1 MFFAI
6 HIMAFGLIFGIAYVA
21 TDDPHGYPVKL
32 IKTKIYRYQ
41 SLTDSRARQP
51 NRSPGAIDN
60 PNFNTDRTRL
70 QKYKRS
76 NNDLVAEKR
85 GQRHRSQSINGAAEN
100 FSSANRAR
108 LREVTAYNV
117 GDPAQNYGDP
127 CESANGEDICAALDS
142 GSKRCAA
149 NFVPFGT
156 LLHIANVGVCTVT
169 DRMHK
174 RYVDRVDIAM
184 KKNEK
189 KEALRFGL
197 RQLKVTVLT
206 SRDG

>member
-1 MFFAI
+1 
-6 HIMAFGLIFGIAYVA
+6 MAFGLIFGIAYVA
-21 TDDPHGYPVKL
+21 TDDPYGQPVKM
-32 IKTKIYRYQ
+32 IKTNIDRYQ
-41 SLTDSRARQP
+41 SLTDNRARQP
-51 NRSPGAIDN
+51 NRSPGAINN
-60 PNFNTDRTRL
+60 PNFNADRTRL

-76 NNDLVAEKR
+76 NIELAAGKR
-85 GQRHRSQSINGAAEN
+85 GQRHRSQSINGVDEN
-100 FSSANRAR
+100 FALAKRAR

-156 LLHIANVGVCTVT
+156 LLHIAHVGVCTVT
-169 DRMHK
+169 DRMNK

-189 KEALRFGL
+189 KEALHFGL
-197 RQLKVTVLT
+197 RQLKVTVLA

>member
-1 MFFAI
+1 
-6 HIMAFGLIFGIAYVA
+6 MAFGLIFAIAYVA

-32 IKTKIYRYQ
+32 IKTQIDRYQ

-51 NRSPGAIDN
+51 KRSPSAVNN
-60 PNFNTDRTRL
+60 PDFNFDRARL
-70 QKYKRS
+70 PKYKRS
-76 NNDLVAEKR
+76 NIDLAAGKR
-85 GQRHRSQSINGAAEN
+85 GQRHRSQSINGGDEN
-100 FSSANRAR
+100 FALANRTH

-156 LLHIANVGVCTVT
+156 VLHIAHFGVCTVT
-169 DRMHK
+169 DRMNK

-197 RQLKVTVLT
+197 RQLKVTVLA

>member
-1 MFFAI
+1 
-6 HIMAFGLIFGIAYVA
+6 MAFGLIFGIAYIA
-21 TDDPHGYPVKL
+21 TDDPQGYPVKL
-32 IKTKIYRYQ
+32 IKTEIDRYQ
-41 SLTDSRARQP
+41 SLTNSRARQP
-51 NRSPGAIDN
+51 NRSPGAINN
-60 PNFNTDRTRL
+60 PNFNIDRTRL
-70 QKYKRS
+70 QKYERS
-76 NNDLVAEKR
+76 NIALAAGKR
-85 GQRHRSQSINGAAEN
+85 VQRYRSQSINGVDETY
-100 FSSANRAR
+100 SLANRTR

-127 CESANGEDICAALDS
+127 CESANGENICDALDS

-156 LLHIANVGVCTVT
+156 LLHIAHFGVCTVT
-169 DRMHK
+169 DRMNK

-197 RQLKVTVLT
+197 RQLKVTVLA
-206 SRDG
+206 SRDS

>member
-1 MFFAI
+1 
-6 HIMAFGLIFGIAYVA
+6 MAFGLIFGIAYVA
-21 TDDPHGYPVKL
+21 TDDPHGYPANS
-32 IKTKIYRYQ
+32 IKTKIDRYQ
-41 SLTDSRARQP
+41 SLTDSRARQSD
-51 NRSPGAIDN
+51 RWPGAIDN

-76 NNDLVAEKR
+76 SIDFAEEKR
-85 GQRHRSQSINGAAEN
+85 GQRHRSQSINGIDEN
-100 FSSANRAR
+100 FTSPNRTR

-127 CESANGEDICAALDS
+127 CESASGENICAALDS

-156 LLHIANVGVCTVT
+156 LLHIAHFGVCTVT
-169 DRMHK
+169 DRMNK

-197 RQLKVTVLT
+197 RQLKVTVLAY
-206 SRDG
+206 RDG

>member
-1 MFFAI
+1 MS
-6 HIMAFGLIFGIAYVA
+6 FGLILGVAYIA
-21 TDDPHGYPVKL
+21 TDDPHEYPVKS
-32 IKTKIYRYQ
+32 IKNQIRRYQ
-41 SLTDSRARQP
+41 SLTAISIRQP
-51 NRSPGAIDN
+51 ARLPGAIDN
-60 PNFNTDRTRL
+60 SDFNTDRTNLLNHKSSNSDLAAGKQSQRL
-70 QKYKRS
+70 
-76 NNDLVAEKR
+76 
-85 GQRHRSQSINGAAEN
+85 RSQFIKGVDEN
-100 FSSANRAR
+100 FSLSNRTH

-127 CESANGEDICAALDS
+127 CESASGENICAALDS

-156 LLHIANVGVCTVT
+156 LLHIAHYGVCTVT
-169 DRMHK
+169 DRMNK

-197 RQLKVTVLT
+197 RQLKVTVLA

>member
-1 MFFAI
+1 
-6 HIMAFGLIFGIAYVA
+6 MAFGLIFGIAYVA
-21 TDDPHGYPVKL
+21 TDDPHGYPVNS
-32 IKTKIYRYQ
+32 IKTKIDRYQ
-41 SLTDSRARQP
+41 SLTDSGARRS
-51 NRSPGAIDN
+51 NRWPGAIDS

-70 QKYKRS
+70 LKYKRPS
-76 NNDLVAEKR
+76 IDLAEGKR
-85 GQRHRSQSINGAAEN
+85 GQRHRSQSINGVDEN
-100 FSSANRAR
+100 FTLANRAR

-127 CESANGEDICAALDS
+127 CESASGEDICAALDS

-156 LLHIANVGVCTVT
+156 LLHIAHFGVCTVT
-169 DRMHK
+169 DRMNK

-189 KEALRFGL
+189 KEALHFGL
-197 RQLKVTVLT
+197 RQLQVTVLAT
-206 SRDG
+206 RDG